1 MVNWTLESCCG
12 DAEALIFLGLY
23 GLYTV
28 LTYFLMET
36 IVAKPLKLIA
46 IFIHEMGQ
54 YVYHGRALITVLE
67 RSVLRPYFLTRL
79 LYSHFLAFSLA
90 HPPPG

>member
-12 DAEALIFLGLY
+12 DAEAIVFLGLY
-23 GLYTV
+23 VGYTV

-36 IVAKPLKLIA
+36 AVAKPLKLIA

-54 YVYHGRALITVLE
+54 YVWWRSWSGQSLGFYIIVSLSFSALT
-67 RSVLRPYFLTRL
+67 F
-79 LYSHFLAFSLA
+79 
-90 HPPPG
+90 